1 MTITDVKDYAKTHN
15 VPMTAVKCSPMY
27 DESKQRVSKGT
38 AICNKGWKDK
48 GRYELCKTKLE
59 NEEATMWMMQISKA
73 KLYVVDIDVKG
84 SKTAKE
90 VLSEDVYNMLFHAS
104 QYIVETGSK
113 GLHFY
118 FKIPEGSEKQT
129 NRINITDFNYWFTN
143 SEEGTVDVIFD
154 SIITEGSAYKFQDV
168 TYKYINIK
176 PGSSIND
183 VTESDPMWSLVYK
196 SKNEVVKPTTYTVD
210 VSELAEHVENIP
222 NDKRNWDEWY
232 KMAQTIFNIV
242 GNDGLDLFMKWSTK
256 NSLHNDK
263 EALKLWKGL
272 TKRTD
277 GRSMGSVMY
286 LSRQAN
292 AEVYSEIRSRYS
304 PVSYEA
310 LKELI
315 EQDHFFV
322 QEPKPMYVRIREY
335 DVLCYTPTSFK
346 ELIMDWNYPITVKG
360 EVREMSF
367 FHAWVKDP
375 SKRKYVRIG
384 YYPNDEDCPKNTFNS
399 FVMAKASFLPSCDS
413 VDIKPIMDHIDIM
426 ANHDK
431 DSAKFLLQYL
441 AQIVQQSAILPGI
454 AILLYSEEGAG
465 KDILI
470 DWFGKYI
477 LGEHQYYK
485 VGDIC
490 NMFKGFNALMAGK
503 LLVHSDEVS
512 KQTLTKA
519 RMEDLKRII
528 TNGRITIEK
537 KGIDSVEQDS
547 YSRIFMTTNNRDAL
561 QISNTNRR
569 FAVYYSSSEKRK
581 DIAYFKQLA
590 SFLFNDDVKRTFY
603 DFLMALDISDFNHT
617 KRPETEIYNEMKQN
631 SMDKLLVWILN
642 SDTDFE
648 EERLK
653 TLEWMEKY
661 NRWAEANKERLYNT
675 TSFGIAMNVLI
686 DKKMG
691 IKKITPKNVK
701 YLIIKRNEV
710 LEWMGKEGLI
720 DLEE

>member
-1 MTITDVKDYAKTHN
+1 MPIADVKDYAKTHN
-15 VPMTAVKCSPMY
+15 VPLTAVRCSPMY
-27 DESKQRVSKGT
+27 DETKQRVSKGN

-59 NEEATMWMMQISKA
+59 NEEATMWMMHLSKTG
-73 KLYVVDIDVKG
+73 LYVVDVDVKG
-84 SKTAKE
+84 SKTAKD
-90 VLSEDVYNMLFHAS
+90 VLSEEIYNTLFNAS

-118 FKIPEGSEKQT
+118 FKMPEGTDKQT
-129 NRINITDFNYWFTN
+129 NRINADFAYWFKDG
-143 SEEGTVDVIFD
+143 EEGSIDIIFD
-154 SIITEGSAYKFQDV
+154 SIITEGSSYKFQDI

-183 VTESDPMWSLVYK
+183 TTESTSMWSLVYK
-196 SKNEVVKPTTYTVD
+196 PKNEIIIPSKKNEVD
-210 VSELAEHVENIP
+210 MGELAEHLENIP
-222 NDKRNWDEWY
+222 NEKRNWDEWY
-232 KMAQTIFNIV
+232 KMAQTIFNIN
-242 GNDGLDLFMKWSTK
+242 NDGFDMFMKWSAK
-256 NSLHNDK
+256 NPMHNDK
-263 EALKLWKGL
+263 EAIKLWKGL
-272 TKRTD
+272 SKRVD
-277 GRSMGSVMY
+277 GRSLGSIMY

-292 AEVYSEIRSRYS
+292 AEVYAEIRSRYS

-315 EQDHFFV
+315 EQDHFFI

-335 DVLCYTPTSFK
+335 DVLSYSPSSFK
-346 ELIMDWNYPITVKG
+346 ELIMDWNYPLILKG
-360 EVREMSF
+360 ETVEMSF
-367 FHAWVKDP
+367 YNTWVKDP
-375 SKRKYVRIG
+375 SKRKYIRIG
-384 YYPNDEDCPKNTFNS
+384 YFPNEEDCPKNTFNS

-413 VDIKPIMDHIDIM
+413 VDIEPIMNHINIM
-426 ANHDK
+426 ANHDQA
-431 DSAKFLLQYL
+431 SAKFLLQYL
-441 AQIVQQSAILPGI
+441 AQIVQQPAILPGI

-503 LLVHSDEVS
+503 LLVHADELS

-519 RMEDLKRII
+519 RMEDLKRLV

-547 YSRIFMTTNNRDAL
+547 YTRIFMTTNNRDAL
-561 QISNTNRR
+561 HISNTNRR

-581 DIAYFKQLA
+581 DAEYFKQLA
-590 SFLFNDDVKRTFY
+590 YFLSNEDVKRTFY
-603 DFLMALDISDFNHT
+603 DFLMEMDISDFHHT
-617 KRPETEIYNEMKQN
+617 NRPETEIYQEMKQA

-661 NRWAEANKERLYNT
+661 NTWAEKNKERLYNA
-675 TSFGIAMNVLI
+675 TSFGIAVNVLI

-691 IKKITPKNVK
+691 IVKIASNGRS
-701 YLIIKRNEV
+701 YLTIKRREV

>member
-1 MTITDVKDYAKTHN
+1 MPIADIKDYAKTHN
-15 VPMTAVKCSPMY
+15 VPLTAVKCSPMY
-27 DESKQRVSKGT
+27 DENKQRVSKGN

-59 NEEATMWMMQISKA
+59 NEEAAMWMMQLSKTG
-73 KLYVVDIDVKG
+73 LYVVDIDVKG
-84 SKTAKE
+84 SETAKDVLCEE
-90 VLSEDVYNMLFHAS
+90 VYDMLFNAS

-118 FKIPEGSEKQT
+118 FKMPEGIDKQK
-129 NRINITDFNYWFTN
+129 NSINADFAYWFKTGK
-143 SEEGTVDVIFD
+143 EATVDIIFD
-154 SIITEGSAYKFQDV
+154 SIITEGSSYKFQDV

-183 VTESDPMWSLVYK
+183 TTESNSMWSLVYRP
-196 SKNEVVKPTTYTVD
+196 KNEIVHPKNNVD
-210 VSELAEHVENIP
+210 MSELAEHLENIP

-232 KMAQTIFNIV
+232 KMAQTIFNI
-242 GNDGLDLFMKWSTK
+242 NADGLDMFMKWSAK
-256 NSLHNDK
+256 NPIHNDK
-263 EALKLWKGL
+263 EAIKLWKGL
-272 TKRTD
+272 TKRAD
-277 GRSMGSVMY
+277 GRSMGSILY

-292 AEVYSEIRSRYS
+292 ADVYNEIRSRYA
-304 PVSYEA
+304 PISYEA

-315 EQDHFFV
+315 EINHFFV

-335 DVLCYTPTSFK
+335 DSLCYSPASFK
-346 ELIMDWNYPITVKG
+346 ELLMDWNYPVVVKG
-360 EVREMSF
+360 EVREVSF
-367 FHAWVKDP
+367 YTTWSKDP

-384 YYPNDEDCPKNTFNS
+384 YFPNEEDCPTNTFNS
-399 FVMAKASFLPSCDS
+399 FVAAKASFLPNCDP
-413 VDIKPIMDHIDIM
+413 VDIKPIMDHINIM
-426 ANHDK
+426 ANHDQA
-431 DSAKFLLQYL
+431 SATFLLQYL
-441 AQIVQQSAILPGI
+441 AQIVQQPAILPGI

-490 NMFKGFNALMAGK
+490 NMFKGFNALMDGK
-503 LLVHSDEVS
+503 LLVHADELS

-528 TNGRITIEK
+528 TNGKITIEK

-581 DIAYFKQLA
+581 DAEYFKNLVA
-590 SFLFNDDVKRTFY
+590 FLSNQDVKRTFY
-603 DFLMALDISDFNHT
+603 DFLMTVDISDFHHT
-617 KRPETEIYNEMKQN
+617 KRPETEIYNEMKQA

-642 SDTDFE
+642 SDTDFD

-653 TLEWMEKY
+653 TLEWMAKY
-661 NRWAEANKERLYNT
+661 NAWAETNKERVYNA
-675 TSFGIAMNVLI
+675 TSFGLAMNVLI

-691 IKKITPKNVK
+691 IVKTKPNNVR
-701 YLIIKRNEV
+701 YLTIKRNEV